1 MTRMS
6 PSSNRSSISGH
17 DVSRAIEYARRNG
30 ERFLSELNQ
39 FVRFPSVSIQPGHD
53 RDTQRCAA
61 WLSRHLRSIGMQHV
75 QVVSTR
81 RHPIVYG
88 KWIQRRKLPTILIY
102 GHYDVQPAEP
112 VEEWASPPFE
122 PSIRNSRM
130 YGRGASDDKGQLFAH
145 VKALESFL
153 KTRNALPV
161 NVKCVFEGD
170 EETGDSRGLD
180 EFVDRNRSE
189 LRADAV
195 VISDTRMLG
204 PRSPAI
210 GYSQRGNLRL
220 ELEVTGPT
228 RDLHSGNFGGVVH
241 NPLQALSEM
250 LAGLHD
256 HNHRIT
262 IAGFYDN
269 VRKWSDEERTYM
281 HRTGPKSEAI
291 LSDANV
297 PQSWGE
303 SGFSAYERVTLR
315 PALTLNGIHGG
326 YGGSGI
332 KTIIPS
338 RALAKLSIR
347 LVPDQ
352 RPEEIE
358 KLFRSHI
365 ARVTP
370 PTVKAEVRTIGSS
383 SPTLVKRNHPALSAA
398 ALAYRK
404 AFANWPVF
412 LRSGGSIP
420 AASIFQTR
428 LGVPILLMGFAL
440 SEDRAHAANESF
452 YLPNFFRGIEAS
464 IWYLTA
470 MRTHRQRFIHPDSIA
485 VRAT

>member
-1 MTRMS
+1 MS

-17 DVSRAIEYARRNG
+17 DVSRAIGYARRNRQ
-30 ERFLSELNQ
+30 RFLSELKQ

-53 RDTQRCAA
+53 RDTQRCAE

-75 QVVSTR
+75 KLVSTR

-88 KWIQRRKLPTILIY
+88 KWIQKRKLPTILIY

-112 VEEWASPPFE
+112 VEQWSSHPFE
-122 PSIRNSRM
+122 PAIRNSRM

-153 KTRNALPV
+153 KTSNALPV

-170 EETGDSRGLD
+170 EETGNSRGLD
-180 EFVDRNRSE
+180 EFVDSNRSE

-228 RDLHSGNFGGVVH
+228 NDLHSGNFGGIVH

-256 HNHRIT
+256 HNHRVT

-269 VRKWSDEERTYM
+269 VREWSDGERAYM
-281 HRTGPKSEAI
+281 RRTGPKSEAI
-291 LSDANV
+291 LADANV
-297 PQSWGE
+297 RQSWGE
-303 SGFSAYERVTLR
+303 PGFSAYERITVR
-315 PALTLNGIHGG
+315 PALTLNGIRGG

-352 RPEEIE
+352 KPEEID
-358 KLFRSHI
+358 KLFRAHI
-365 ARVTP
+365 AKVTP
-370 PTVKAEVRTIGSS
+370 STVKAEVRTIASS

-398 ALAYRK
+398 ALAYQK
-404 AFANWPVF
+404 AFGAWPVF

-428 LGVPILLMGFAL
+428 LGVPIVLMGFAL
-440 SEDRAHAANESF
+440 PEDGAHAANESL
-452 YLPNFFRGIEAS
+452 YLPNFFRGLEAS

-470 MRTHRQRFIHPDSIA
+470 MRTHYQRLRRPHSIV
-485 VRAT
+485 VRTT